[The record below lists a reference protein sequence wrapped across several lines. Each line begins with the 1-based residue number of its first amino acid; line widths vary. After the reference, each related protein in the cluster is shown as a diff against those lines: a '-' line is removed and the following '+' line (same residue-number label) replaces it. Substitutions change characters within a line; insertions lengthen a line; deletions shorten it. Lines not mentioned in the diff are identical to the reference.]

1 MDENNVPQENW
12 LDELLSE
19 QEIEDD
25 IFVPESEL
33 VPSQEP
39 KAASEVPEI
48 PELLE
53 DAATQTIPDLTQ
65 VIPGEENEEDFFSWD
80 FDELDQLMDAEES
93 VSSNSESEMFKDD
106 DFRDAFGE
114 GEDLI
119 QFFTEGGMP
128 TIAPAQADP
137 DPAPVQEEEEEGPL
151 EKGRP
156 KRKKGYGLFGL
167 PHLAATAI
175 WLAIIVVIGV
185 SAGRMIWLCASDVL
199 ALGREPINATVTV
212 EEGDNM
218 DTIAQK
224 LKDAGLIKYPGIFKL
239 YADVTDA
246 QEKIK
251 PGTYYFT
258 AVNDFN
264 QNVVY
269 DYMAL
274 VSVMSPGSKLV
285 IVEDLRIPEGYTCAQ
300 IFKLLEEKNVC
311 TVAEMEEYVAS
322 IALPESE
329 EEEPDPVTQYW
340 FLDGVTW
347 GNKYSLEGY
356 LFPDTYDFYEN
367 DDPERVIKK
376 MLDGFDHAFTDIMQ
390 ANWEKV
396 EGYTFH
402 EIITIASMI
411 EKEAANAVESYMV
424 SGVIF
429 NRLKNPEEYPKLE
442 IDATIVY
449 ALGGKADL
457 TVEDLAVDSPYNTR
471 LYPGLPPGPIASP
484 SQNSIA
490 AALTPDDAVDEES
503 GKPYYFYLLDPR
515 VNEHKFFI
523 SGEEHEA
530 FKEFLES
537 LKEAE

>member
-65 VIPGEENEEDFFSWD
+65 VIPGEENEDDFFSWD
-80 FDELDQLMDAEES
+80 FDELDDPMDAQEPI
-93 VSSNSESEMFKDD
+93 SSNSESEMFKDD

-212 EEGDNM
+212 EEGDTM

-457 TVEDLAVDSPYNTR
+457 TAEDLAVDSPYNTR

-490 AALTPDDAVDEES
+490 AALTPDDAVDEET
-503 GKPYYFYLLDPR
+503 GKPYYFYLYDPR
-515 VNEHKFFI
+515 VNEHKF
-523 SGEEHEA
+523 STSREEHDA